1 MIVILD
7 LLGKNPNTI
16 DVIIN
21 KKYQNIQEIDGRID
35 YEFFSDGFSLSK
47 ERGEVCIGTIFLYSE
62 RYGNGYHGY
71 SEDLPFGIDFFMTDK
86 KIHRLLGVPFLIKD
100 EIILPVLGRQNPSE
114 TYIKNNIK
122 LSIVYEFDKNS
133 INYLVFTKL

>member
-1 MIVILD
+1 
-7 LLGKNPNTI
+7 
-16 DVIIN
+16 
-21 KKYQNIQEIDGRID
+21 
-35 YEFFSDGFSLSK
+35 
-47 ERGEVCIGTIFLYSE
+47 
-62 RYGNGYHGY
+62 
-71 SEDLPFGIDFFMTDK
+71 
-86 KIHRLLGVPFLIKD
+86 LLGVPFLIKD